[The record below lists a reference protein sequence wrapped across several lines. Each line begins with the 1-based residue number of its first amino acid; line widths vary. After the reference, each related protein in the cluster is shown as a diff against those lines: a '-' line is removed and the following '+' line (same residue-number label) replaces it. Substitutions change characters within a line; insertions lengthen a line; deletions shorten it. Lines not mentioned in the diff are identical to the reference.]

1 MEAPRRV
8 RRAVADGHPVTPSWR
23 AAPPGTLAG
32 VPIARNE
39 KTKTR
44 VRTTGPAAPRELRA
58 ILFDLDGTLLDSFQS
73 HLETYRA
80 TLAGFGVALDA
91 RQFGRHYS
99 PNWNEFYR
107 RVGLAPR
114 HWDAASAAWL
124 REAAVH
130 EPRLFPGVAAM
141 LRRLQRH
148 FHLGVVTAGSRSRVR
163 TDLERGGIT
172 GFFEVVV
179 TADDVLEPK
188 PAPEGLQLALRTLG
202 AAPDQALYVGDTG
215 PDYEFACAAGVAFVA
230 VASAFARPGGR
241 ARYPRLEAITDLPG
255 YLSVG

>member
-1 MEAPRRV
+1 MSAPR
-8 RRAVADGHPVTPSWR
+8 D
-23 AAPPGTLAG
+23 
-32 VPIARNE
+32 
-39 KTKTR
+39 
-44 VRTTGPAAPRELRA
+44 LRA

-80 TLAGFGVALDA
+80 TLARFGVALDA

-107 RVGLAPR
+107 RVGLASR

-124 REAAVH
+124 REAALH
-130 EPRLFPGVAAM
+130 EPRLFSGVAAM

-148 FHLGVVTAGSRSRVR
+148 FQLGVVTAGSRSRVR
-163 TDLERGGIT
+163 ADLERGAIT
-172 GFFEVVV
+172 GFFAVVV
-179 TADDVLEPK
+179 TADDVREPK

-202 AAPDQALYVGDTG
+202 TAPRQALYVGDTG
-215 PDYEFACAAGVAFVA
+215 PDYEFARAAGVTFVA

-255 YLSVG
+255 HLGVA

>member
-1 MEAPRRV
+1 MNV
-8 RRAVADGHPVTPSWR
+8 RIADGNV
-23 AAPPGTLAG
+23 APTD
-32 VPIARNE
+32 
-39 KTKTR
+39 
-44 VRTTGPAAPRELRA
+44 LRA

-124 REAAVH
+124 REAAGH
-130 EPRLFPGVAAM
+130 QPRLFPGVAAM

-148 FHLGVVTAGSRSRVR
+148 FHLGVVTAGSRSRVHA
-163 TDLERGGIT
+163 DLERGGIH
-172 GFFEVVV
+172 GLFEVVV
-179 TADDVLEPK
+179 TADDVREPK

-202 AAPDQALYVGDTG
+202 SAPHQALYVGDTG
-215 PDYEFACAAGVAFVA
+215 PDYTFARAAGVPFVA
-230 VASAFARPGGR
+230 VVSAFAPPGRR
-241 ARYPRLEAITDLPG
+241 AGHPRLAAITDLPG
-255 YLSVG
+255 YLGVGG